1 MPYMRLYTKIVKTL
15 VKVFEPFFERANY
28 SGQHDGGLVSLE
40 LFDCSPMIEKVVWY
54 SEEPF

>member
-15 VKVFEPFFERANY
+15 VEVFYQFFEQAND
-28 SGQHDGGLVSLE
+28 SGRYDGGLVSLE
-40 LFDCSPMIEKVVWY
+40 LTDCSPMIEKVVWY